1 MTKIPNLD
9 DLLKSDDKNESI
21 IELDNFI
28 GELCDYGDDFSKLT
42 DQQKLFYLNQNL
54 EREIN
59 NGGFNQYFCNSSGD
73 NAHETILSLKAIGA
87 DKTADILQKAI
98 DQFPNKTVPKDRDER
113 TELVEQIEEVA
124 DEVWSDLDQ
133 KFYEYE
139 DDLNTLNIEYI
150 KKHKDFF

>member
-9 DLLKSDDKNESI
+9 NLLNSEDINGSI

-42 DQQKLFYLNQNL
+42 DHQKLFYLNQNL

-59 NGGFNQYFCNSSGD
+59 NGGFKQYFCNSSGD
-73 NAHETILSLKAIGA
+73 NAHETVLSLKAIGA
-87 DKTADILQKAI
+87 DKTAEILQKAI

-113 TELVEQIEEVA
+113 NEIVEEIEEAA
-124 DEVWSDLDQ
+124 DEVWNDLDQ
-133 KFYEYE
+133 MFYEYE
-139 DDLNTLNIEYI
+139 DDLNSLNIEYVR
-150 KKHKDFF
+150 KYKEFF